1 MHPTSL
7 KMVLNIHVY
16 ILTIILLYFLFC
28 CFVAL
33 LPFIIN
39 IDTQLKEVHY
49 LVPNSSSFSVS
60 RGMCENSR
68 GENIVFDMKSNELVD
83 MTFIKTEVKVTVKES
98 DRISRPQA
106 ICIRET
112 DVQILVA
119 CL

>member
-1 MHPTSL
+1 M
-7 KMVLNIHVY
+7 
-16 ILTIILLYFLFC
+16 FR

-49 LVPNSSSFSVS
+49 LVPSLRSFSAS

-68 GENIVFDMKSNELVD
+68 GENIVFDMKSNALVE